1 MSRLAGGAICG
12 IVAGVVAGI
21 GARVAMRMIADG
33 VPDPIRSIPMFT
45 AGGTVMILASVA
57 LAGAPFGALFALA
70 HDRLPG
76 PNRAR
81 GFLYGVAL
89 LVMFGPLFFAL
100 AREEFLTYQRMV
112 LFAFLFPLFGI
123 AAGLAFEPSQR
134 LARRLWGSAHVAFLL
149 IALGGG
155 ALLVVS
161 GIAPAIVQAVET
173 HGAFA
178 IAYALPWL
186 AVAVLVGLALRSRVS
201 PRPAGAL
208 TRLSGETK
216 GS

>member
-12 IVAGVVAGI
+12 IAAGLVAGI

-33 VPDPIRSIPMFT
+33 VPDPIRSLPMFT
-45 AGGTVMILASVA
+45 AEGTAMILVSVA
-57 LAGAPFGALFALA
+57 FAGAPFGALFALA
-70 HDRLPG
+70 HDTLPG

-81 GFLYGVAL
+81 GLLFGVAL
-89 LVMFGPLFFAL
+89 LVMFGPLFFTL
-100 AREEFLTYQRMV
+100 AREEFLTYQRVV

-134 LARRLWGSAHVAFLL
+134 LARRLWGSARVAFVL

-155 ALLVVS
+155 ALIVVS

-173 HGAFA
+173 HGALA
-178 IAYALPWL
+178 VAYALPWL
-186 AVAVLVGLALRSRVS
+186 AVAVLVGLVLRSRVS

-208 TRLSGETK
+208 TGLGGETR
-216 GS
+216 SC